1 MNYRIRKS
9 GEVIES
15 SAEMVNSLAHFRKI
29 FEAIQTKMGKPL
41 SKLTIDA
48 YIARLNRL
56 HVLVTGKPI
65 ESKSLAWLTDVDS
78 VIEKLKASDLGSK
91 KDYLS
96 PVIKLLD
103 QAGEDQAIIKKY
115 SMSLS
120 SLKENEDEK
129 RGNNQAHDE
138 VVKGFVDLKEVDSRI
153 DGFVKKIG
161 SLTDDELVKLLIV
174 CMYYRSDLIPRN
186 DLNIFK
192 LVDKSKAGKKMNDEF
207 NYILTDKRGAN
218 LVATG
223 IVMNNYKTRGTYG
236 RQKFGI
242 TPTLGKVLYEY
253 FKRWNKANGDYLFVN
268 LKNEPFSKTHFLGL
282 LRQATESI
290 LGKQQT
296 IDGIRRAIITEFHS
310 KGMRTI
316 NEVEEFAKRFLHS
329 PDKNREYMSV
339 NLTKDD

>member
-1 MNYRIRKS
+1 MYRIRKS

-15 SAEMVNSLAHFRKI
+15 SVEMKNSLGHFKKI
-29 FEAIQTKMGKPL
+29 FESIQTKTGKPL
-41 SKLTIDA
+41 AKLTIDA
-48 YIARLNRL
+48 YLARLNRL

-65 ESKSLAWLTDVDS
+65 ESTNLKWIEDADS
-78 VIEKLKASDLGSK
+78 VLEKLQASDLGSK
-91 KDYLS
+91 KDYIS

-103 QAGEDQAIIKKY
+103 QSKSDPAIIKKY

-120 SLKENEDEK
+120 SFKEKDDEK

-138 VVKGFVDLKEVDSRI
+138 VVKGFVDLKEVNSRI
-153 DGFVKKIG
+153 DAYLKKID

-174 CMYYRSDLIPRN
+174 SMYYRSDLIPRN

-192 LVDKSKAGKKMNDEF
+192 LVDKTKASKRMNDEF
-207 NYILTDKRGAN
+207 NYILTDKKGAN
-218 LVATG
+218 LVPTG

-242 TPTLGKVLYEY
+242 TPCLNKVLFAY

-296 IDGIRRAIITEFHS
+296 IDGIRRAIITDFH
-310 KGMRTI
+310 KQQMRTI
-316 NEVEEFAKRFLHS
+316 NEVDEFAKRFLHS
-329 PDKNREYMSV
+329 ADKNREYMSV

>member
-1 MNYRIRKS
+1 MYRIRKS

-15 SAEMVNSLAHFRKI
+15 STEMINSLAHFKKI
-29 FEAIQTKMGKPL
+29 FESIQTKTGKPL

-65 ESKSLAWLTDVDS
+65 ESKSLSWVADADS

-91 KDYLS
+91 KDYIS
-96 PVIKLLD
+96 PIIKLLD
-103 QAGEDQAIIKKY
+103 HAGEDPAMIKKY

-120 SLKENEDEK
+120 SFKEKEDEK
-129 RGNNQAHDE
+129 RGDNKASSE
-138 VVKGFVDLKEVDSRI
+138 VVKGFVDIKEVHAHIDSYL
-153 DGFVKKIG
+153 KKID
-161 SLTDDELVKLLIV
+161 SLTDDELVKLLIA

-192 LVDKSKAGKKMNDEF
+192 LVDKAKANKKMSDEF
-207 NYILTDKRGAN
+207 NYILTEKKGTA
-218 LVATG
+218 LVPAG
-223 IVMNNYKTRGTYG
+223 IVMNNYKTKGTYG

-242 TPTLGKVLYEY
+242 TPCLNKVLFAY

-268 LKNEPFSKTHFLGL
+268 SKNEPFSKTNFLSL
-282 LRQATESI
+282 LRQSTELI

-296 IDGIRRAIITEFHS
+296 IDGIRRAIITEFH
-310 KGMRTI
+310 KQQMRTI

-329 PDKNREYMSV
+329 ADKNREYMSV

>member
-1 MNYRIRKS
+1 MSYRIRKS

-29 FEAIQTKMGKPL
+29 FEGIQTKTGKPL

-65 ESKSLAWLTDVDS
+65 ESKTLSWVSDADS

-91 KDYLS
+91 KDYIS

-103 QAGEDQAIIKKY
+103 QAGEDPALIKKY
-115 SMSLS
+115 SSSLS
-120 SLKENEDEK
+120 SFKEKEDEK
-129 RGNNQAHDE
+129 RGDNQAHAE

-153 DGFVKKIG
+153 ESYLKKID

-186 DLNIFK
+186 DLGLFK
-192 LVDKSKAGKKMNDEF
+192 LVDKAKSGKKMSDEF
-207 NYILTDKRGAN
+207 NYILTDKKGTA
-218 LVATG
+218 LIPAG
-223 IVMNNYKTRGTYG
+223 IVMNNYKTRATYG

-242 TPTLGKVLYEY
+242 TPTLGRVLIAY

-268 LKNEPFSKTHFLGL
+268 SKNEPFSKTNFLSL
-282 LRQATESI
+282 LRQSTEMI
-290 LGKQQT
+290 LGKAQT
-296 IDGIRRAIITEFHS
+296 VDGIRRAIITDFH
-310 KGMRTI
+310 KQRMRTI

-329 PDKNREYMSV
+329 ADKNREYMSV